1 MHCTI
6 ERGEVA
12 GVTFAAELLELPNPA
27 RRPSAADGG
36 REVPDA
42 ADLVA
47 CVEHL
52 LALALL
58 DGRPRI
64 DWLCRRLSLSRRTLQ
79 RQLARLGTS
88 FDEILGRVLSGQAT
102 ALMADP
108 RQPITA
114 VALDLGYSDPA
125 HFTRAFTRWTGQ
137 APRDWRRMAMRR
149 QEK

>member
-1 MHCTI
+1 
-6 ERGEVA
+6 
-12 GVTFAAELLELPNPA
+12 
-27 RRPSAADGG
+27 
-36 REVPDA
+36 VPDA

-58 DGRPRI
+58 EGRPRI

-88 FDEILGRVLSGQAT
+88 FDEILGRVL
-102 ALMADP
+102 ALHAAELLADP
-108 RQPITA
+108 AQPITG
-114 VALDLGYSDPA
+114 VALDLGYSEPA
-125 HFTRAFTRWTGQ
+125 HYTRAFTRWTGQ

-149 QEK
+149 SKP